1 MTNSL
6 PWKPWPIYRWFTSLP
21 IKNGDFPW
29 LTILIVRINGRFH
42 QKMRTDGWGFVSQI
56 LERPSLKWG
65 FDRHELGGQSTPRK
79 HMKRSI
85 WPRRTGGCSKKQW
98 GWKQPRCSLLHRN
111 RGFTDRRDALVHLGA
126 PNRCA
131 EILVLSLKWLSTLE
145 WLEAQKPTLHLD
157 KGYSFASRLVPS
169 SMCYTLFG
177 RLHGSSPYICC
188 WSKAS
193 KHGHLFPTLHGLTC
207 WI

>member
-1 MTNSL
+1 MANNPHCPDKWAISSENEDRRLGICWT
-6 PWKPWPIYRWFTSLP
+6 
-21 IKNGDFPW
+21 
-29 LTILIVRINGRFH
+29 
-42 QKMRTDGWGFVSQI
+42 QI

-65 FDRHELGGQSTPRK
+65 FDRHELGFQSTPRK

-98 GWKQPRCSLLHRN
+98 GWKQRRCSLLHRN

-157 KGYSFASRLVPS
+157 KGYSFASRLVLLS
-169 SMCYTLFG
+169 TYYTLFG
-177 RLHGSSPYICC
+177 RPHGSSPYFLLFFFFF
-188 WSKAS
+188 KR
-193 KHGHLFPTLHGLTC
+193 KHGHHFPTLHGLTC
-207 WI
+207 